1 MRRLTSLAIALSLA
15 GSPAIGSFAA
25 SLPQRDPPLG
35 KLWPVDEFAR
45 EPGLLQLRD
54 QVMAVV
60 QSRDPSR
67 LAAMSTD
74 RLSIEDKEA
83 MTRDQFLAWFRR
95 MRAPQQA
102 MFWQRLRDA
111 MAQGFA
117 RVGDLPGPLTV
128 EAPYVPALLARR
140 PDIDRSLLA
149 IAGAGIAVHRDPSGR
164 SPVIDR
170 LDHDVVYQG
179 PALPEATPRGEYD
192 GEYYWWQIKTPGG
205 RLGWVLS
212 KYALTT
218 SEARFLFRK
227 VDGVWTFAG
236 YEPGD

>member
-1 MRRLTSLAIALSLA
+1 
-15 GSPAIGSFAA
+15 
-25 SLPQRDPPLG
+25 
-35 KLWPVDEFAR
+35 
-45 EPGLLQLRD
+45 
-54 QVMAVV
+54 
-60 QSRDPSR
+60 
-67 LAAMSTD
+67 MSTD

-117 RVGDLPGPLTV
+117 RADDRPGPLTV

-149 IAGAGIAVHRDPSGR
+149 IAGAGIAVHRDPGGR

-179 PALPEATPRGEYD
+179 PALPEATRPGEYRRRVP
-192 GEYYWWQIKTPGG
+192 TGG
-205 RLGWVLS
+205 RSRRPAAAWVGCCRSTHSRPPTRGSCFGKSTVSGSLPVTS
-212 KYALTT
+212 QGTERCHAVCCAGGRRRFHQRVVHVPVNGQLTHVYIELKPR
-218 SEARFLFRK
+218 SNLQQ
-227 VDGVWTFAG
+227 
-236 YEPGD
+236 